1 MVVTMEPVYLKYA
14 LFGEQ
19 PTVTATLQAFALN
32 YERVQSGL
40 KAVWAHIQDEES
52 KSAQYNTVQR
62 SAQIQGQLVK
72 ANEALRAA
80 AGLGA
85 RFFRKDPSTAPPEG
99 VDEDKIIRCNSCGND
114 AVIVQAD
121 KAVNCPCGYIIRPEH
136 FAQQRNQR
144 MHYRGHVAKP
154 KRDED

>member
-52 KSAQYNTVQR
+52 KSAQ
-62 SAQIQGQLVK
+62 IQGQLVK

-85 RFFRKDPSTAPPEG
+85 RFFRKDPTTAPPEG
-99 VDEDKIIRCNSCGND
+99 VDEDKIIRCNNCGNY

-121 KAVNCPCGYIIRPEH
+121 KAVNCPCGYSIQPIY

-144 MHYRGHVAKP
+144 MQYRGVTKP
-154 KRDED
+154 KRDVD

>member
-85 RFFRKDPSTAPPEG
+85 RFFRKDPSTAPLKK
-99 VDEDKIIRCNSCGND
+99 VDENKIMCKNCGRD
-114 AVIVQAD
+114 AVIVQED
-121 KAVNCPCGYIIRPEH
+121 KAVKCNCGITIQPGNFYH
-136 FAQQRNQR
+136 LRNQR
-144 MHYRGHVAKP
+144 QQYRGNTTKP
-154 KRDED
+154 KRDVD

>member
-1 MVVTMEPVYLKYA
+1 MVTMEPVYLKYA

-52 KSAQYNTVQR
+52 KSAQ
-62 SAQIQGQLVK
+62 IQGQLVK

-85 RFFRKDPSTAPPEG
+85 RFFRKDPTTAPREG
-99 VDEDKIIRCNSCGND
+99 VDEDKIIRCNNCGND

-121 KAVNCPCGYIIRPEH
+121 KAVNCPCGYLIQPNY

-144 MHYRGHVAKP
+144 MQYRGVVTKP
-154 KRDED
+154 KRDVD

>member
-1 MVVTMEPVYLKYA
+1 MVVTMEPVYQKYA

-52 KSAQYNTVQR
+52 KA
-62 SAQIQGQLVK
+62 AQIQGQLVK
-72 ANEALRAA
+72 ANEAMRAA

-85 RFFRKDPSTAPPEG
+85 RFFRKDPTTAPPEG
-99 VDEDKIIRCNSCGND
+99 VDENKTFWCNSCGED
-114 AVIVQAD
+114 LVIVQAD
-121 KAVNCPCGYIIRPEH
+121 QAVNCICGYKITPQY
-136 FAQQRNQR
+136 FAQLRQQRQQYQQQQ
-144 MHYRGHVAKP
+144 YRVKP
-154 KRDED
+154 TRNVD